1 MNAKLANT
9 AKNRATAGLGEQRPM
24 YCARWVRQ
32 CIEERYGTIY
42 DAILRSAD
50 SAGRTTARASALKWL
65 KLAKASKLP
74 DGVTVIHS
82 SDVADTQVGDIVYCT
97 NGHGVYGHVGIRTW
111 GNRVAENTVRRSFP
125 SKGTKGGVGYTH
137 GSIAFSALS
146 SFGFDVIVRLP

>member
-82 SDVADTQVGDIVYCT
+82 SDVADTQVGDVLYCT
-97 NGHGVYGHVGIRTW
+97 EGHGVYGHVGIRTW
-111 GNRVAENTVRRSFP
+111 GNRVAENTVRQSFP
-125 SKGTKGGVGYTH
+125 SNGTRGGVGYTH
-137 GSIAFSALS
+137 GSIALS
-146 SFGFDVIVRLP
+146 SVFEFGFDVIVRLP